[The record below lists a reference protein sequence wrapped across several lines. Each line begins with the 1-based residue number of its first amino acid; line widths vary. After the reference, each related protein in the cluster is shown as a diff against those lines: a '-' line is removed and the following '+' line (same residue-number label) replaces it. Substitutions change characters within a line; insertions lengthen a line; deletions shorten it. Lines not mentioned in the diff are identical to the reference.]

1 MLFQI
6 FCVTLPQSWGLN
18 LMNGIGTILLFSL
31 GELMRLD
38 ILVWVASVP
47 LLILTSIFFCVQYR
61 QSRRLKSDL
70 AQLAKVKRHTI
81 EYDLVLKAMK
91 LSVWRIDLP
100 THTIT
105 YESDYREGLDLPV
118 SKGGSDVGSFCEN
131 LLPGSRERVHQSMV
145 DLFEGRSDEFREQ
158 YEMRLPYGDQ
168 TCWAESFA
176 IVDKRDQNGKAL
188 GVVGTSM
195 RIDRQKAI
203 ERALTEARNHAEE
216 SDRLKSAFL
225 ANISHEVRT
234 PLNSIVGF
242 SEVLPMVRSEEERD
256 KLLKLI
262 KQNNAHLL
270 RLFDD
275 MVNMSKLEA
284 GNETIQKEY
293 FDLNTLLA
301 DVADRYNVHAA
312 AKDLKLEVKTLAD
325 GPTLYTDRNRLGE
338 IMNQYVNNAIKF
350 TEKGSVTIGYDVKDN
365 TLRLWVRDTG
375 IGIPAEHCDEH
386 LFERFVKV
394 NDFVPGTGLGLSIC
408 RSLAQSI
415 DARVGME
422 SKYGE
427 GSQFWVEL
435 AIG

>member
-1 MLFQI
+1 MHI
-6 FCVTLPQSWGLN
+6 VVGL
-18 LMNGIGTILLFSL
+18 LKIAIRTDVLLWIIGGI
-31 GELMRLD
+31 
-38 ILVWVASVP
+38 
-47 LLILTSIFFCVQYR
+47 LILIAVVMLSLQFREHNKLKKNLNIL
-61 QSRRLKSDL
+61 QSLN
-70 AQLAKVKRHTI
+70 KRNI
-81 EYDLVLKAMK
+81 ELDMVLKAMK
-91 LSVWRIDLP
+91 LATWKVDVTTRNVTFD
-100 THTIT
+100 
-105 YESDYREGLDLPV
+105 SDYREANNLAVPPDSSV
-118 SKGGSDVGSFCEN
+118 YNIFSH
-131 LLPGSRERVHQSMV
+131 LLPEYSQKAMAGMEALLEGSV
-145 DLFEGRSDEFREQ
+145 DEFHLEYRMKSEDS
-158 YEMRLPYGDQ
+158 DQ
-168 TCWAESFA
+168 LYWGESYA
-176 IVDKRDQNGKAL
+176 MIGRRSPTGEPL
-188 GVVGTSM
+188 EIIGTSR
-195 RIDRQKAI
+195 RIDQQKKN
-203 ERALTEARNHAEE
+203 EDELREARNKAEE

-338 IMNQYVNNAIKF
+338 ILNQYVNNAIKF

>member
-1 MLFQI
+1 
-6 FCVTLPQSWGLN
+6 
-18 LMNGIGTILLFSL
+18 
-31 GELMRLD
+31 
-38 ILVWVASVP
+38 
-47 LLILTSIFFCVQYR
+47 
-61 QSRRLKSDL
+61 
-70 AQLAKVKRHTI
+70 
-81 EYDLVLKAMK
+81 
-91 LSVWRIDLP
+91 
-100 THTIT
+100 
-105 YESDYREGLDLPV
+105 
-118 SKGGSDVGSFCEN
+118 
-131 LLPGSRERVHQSMV
+131 
-145 DLFEGRSDEFREQ
+145 
-158 YEMRLPYGDQ
+158 
-168 TCWAESFA
+168 
-176 IVDKRDQNGKAL
+176 
-188 GVVGTSM
+188 
-195 RIDRQKAI
+195 
-203 ERALTEARNHAEE
+203 
-216 SDRLKSAFL
+216 
-225 ANISHEVRT
+225 
-234 PLNSIVGF
+234 
-242 SEVLPMVRSEEERD
+242 MVRSEEERD

-338 IMNQYVNNAIKF
+338 ILNQYVNNAIKF

-415 DARVGME
+415 DACVGME